1 MPGLKEFHQRG
12 HDADGDDQHEI
23 QTIGLPS
30 WVRRFT
36 NVWVSKLIVL
46 MSFVDALDLKDIEDG
61 TLAEKINRVQR
72 IIRLGRVSA

>member
-1 MPGLKEFHQRG
+1 MKSLSWMPSGWGVPGLKEFHQRG
-12 HDADGDDQHEI
+12 HDADGDDQHET

-46 MSFVDALDLKDIEDG
+46 MSFVEGLE
-61 TLAEKINRVQR
+61 
-72 IIRLGRVSA
+72 LGECQE